1 MKTLLVIE
9 DNPDSL
15 CLFCQILE
23 DAGFSVLTANT
34 AEEGLAQLPGRQ
46 VDLILLD
53 LSLPGMNGLEATRQ
67 LRGDPSL
74 CSIPV
79 LLLTAHAYAADE
91 QAAYQAGC
99 DGYLTKPIN
108 ESLLLETIAQLLH
121 HPTSPQERCS

>member
-9 DNPDSL
+9 DNQDSRT
-15 CLFCQILE
+15 LFCEILE
-23 DAGFSVLTANT
+23 DAGFSVLSVET
-34 AEEGLAQLPGRQ
+34 AEDGLAQLPGKP

-67 LRGDPSL
+67 LKADPL
-74 CSIPV
+74 HCAIPV

-108 ESLLLETIAQLLH
+108 ESLLLQTIAQLLQQPAL
-121 HPTSPQERCS
+121 HPERSP